1 MIQFDTTNLVKEIA
15 NKFTYIIDRKISAL
29 KELREDNILTEKD

>member
-1 MIQFDTTNLVKEIA
+1 MQFDTTNLVKEIA

-29 KELREDNILTEKD
+29 QEVS

>member
-29 KELREDNILTEKD
+29 KELREDNILKLQL

>member
-29 KELREDNILTEKD
+29 KELGV

>member
-15 NKFTYIIDRKISAL
+15 NKFTYIIDHMVGHYWKSF
-29 KELREDNILTEKD
+29 